1 VALHVPVQQPRQTKS
16 LSTGATSKPR
26 RVVLAPHWRQFFTL
40 LLLRQIRNHRVLDAV
55 TTVDEFQMCV
65 NRNAM
70 ALLEDEDT
78 LLEVVDAEEVLL
90 FVGVTRR

>member
-1 VALHVPVQQPRQTKS
+1 MALHVTVQQPRQTES

-40 LLLRQIRNHRVLDAV
+40 LLLRQIRYHGVLDAM

>member
-1 VALHVPVQQPRQTKS
+1 VALHVTVQQPRQTKS

-90 FVGVTRR
+90 FVRVTRR